1 MHGLLEVVSNFFE
14 PRFASK
20 SPYSLLLHF
29 VCMMNMED
37 DVVDLCFARAEKNCQ
52 PSKFTRNLVLYLSWK
67 TLAFSPKPS
76 RQSLCVWT

>member
-1 MHGLLEVVSNFFE
+1 MAHGHFGFHVTVEKRMHGLLEVVSNFFE

-52 PSKFTRNLVLYLSWK
+52 PS
-67 TLAFSPKPS
+67 
-76 RQSLCVWT
+76 